1 MFPEFLSK
9 RNIFFIFV
17 KALTKVEKERVV
29 LLTVRIEKNNIL
41 ILFKDKY
48 ISVVELINQ
57 EIQL

>member
-9 RNIFFIFV
+9 RNIFFIFI

-48 ISVVELINQ
+48 ISVVRYFN
-57 EIQL
+57 